1 MKKILLI
8 ILLIVNS
15 IHSQSTPFYKG
26 GDISILDQIED
37 NGGTYTEN
45 GVVINVLDIFKNH
58 DINLIRLK
66 LWHTPDTDYNSLPN
80 VLEMA
85 SRIIEADMKFLLDIH
100 YSDSWAD
107 PGHQTTPTAWENLSF
122 EILSDSVYQYTK
134 SVLESFKEQNLL
146 PHIVQIGN
154 EIDNGFLWP
163 YGSVSHWGQFTDL
176 LNAGIL
182 GVNDALADGDTV
194 KIMIHIAKGGDNNGS
209 VWFFDNLENYNVD
222 FDLIGQSFYPWWH
235 GTFDN
240 LEYNLNDLAERYDKE
255 IIVVETAYPWTL
267 NWNDNTH
274 NIVGSEQLLD
284 EYPASVN
291 GQKQFLGDLLNIVEN
306 IPNDLGKGF
315 CYWSPE
321 WISTETFGSPWE
333 NLSLFDFEGEVLETI
348 QIFETVDTT
357 ITLHHQNGWNLVG
370 LPLMV
375 TQNESEFIFPDAV
388 EGTLFSFDGVYM
400 EETHFQNGNGY
411 WLRFNDAGGTT
422 IGGTSINE
430 LTISLNE
437 GWNLISGISIPLN
450 ITAIQDP
457 DGIIISGTVYEFT
470 SGVYS
475 NTEILEPGKGYW
487 IRANS
492 SGSIILIDN

>member
-1 MKKILLI
+1 MKKLLLTI
-8 ILLIVNS
+8 ILIGNS

-45 GVVINVLDIFKNH
+45 GEVINVLDIFKNH

-66 LWHTPDTDYNSLPN
+66 LWHTPDSDYNSLPN

-122 EILSDSVYQYTK
+122 EILSDSVYHYTK
-134 SVLESFKEQNLL
+134 SVLESFREQNLL

-163 YGSVSHWGQFTDL
+163 DGSVSHWGQFTDL

-255 IIVVETAYPWTL
+255 IMVVETAYPWTL

-357 ITLHHQNGWNLVG
+357 ITLYHQNGWNLVG

-375 TQNESEFIFPDAV
+375 TQIEWEFVFPDAV

-422 IGGTSINE
+422 IAGTSINE
-430 LTISLNE
+430 LTINLHE
-437 GWNLISGISIPLN
+437 GWNLITGGSISFDILYL
-450 ITAIQDP
+450 QDL
-457 DGIIISGTVYEFT
+457 DGIIISGTIYGFNN
-470 SGVYS
+470 GAYI
-475 NTEILEPGKGYW
+475 NTESIEPGKGYW
-487 IRANS
+487 IKTNG
-492 SGSIILIDN
+492 SGSVTLIEN